1 MLKVAGL
8 PEPSQN
14 KPDDTIPFFISKK
27 CMDLNGLSNKTAAH
41 RLPLAEKR
49 GLYERKNERGV
60 ATPTM

>member
-1 MLKVAGL
+1 
-8 PEPSQN
+8 
-14 KPDDTIPFFISKK
+14 
-27 CMDLNGLSNKTAAH
+27 MDLNGLSNKTAAH